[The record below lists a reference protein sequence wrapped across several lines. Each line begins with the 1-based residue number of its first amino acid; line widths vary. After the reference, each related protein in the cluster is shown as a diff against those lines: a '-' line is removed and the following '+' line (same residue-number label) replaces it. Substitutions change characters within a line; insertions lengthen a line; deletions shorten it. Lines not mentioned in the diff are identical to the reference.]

1 MKDYRTVEE
10 TEIEKVHKFD
20 RNYVGSED
28 SFKEFKERYEEIPES
43 FIVCVE
49 DEEIIADATGKMEGE
64 NTIGLQ
70 SIGVKDGYKRQG
82 IGSQILQLF
91 EEKAEKYAD
100 KVTLASSDNIEDF
113 YRANDYKPVQIMLQ
127 VKKTD
132 LTKNYTGKEEIV
144 DEKEV
149 DSETVFLYA
158 EFEGYSE
165 ELRDRLKDK
174 FNAFEVNTIYEKR
187 L

>member
-1 MKDYRTVEE
+1 MKEYRTVEE
-10 TEIEKVHKFD
+10 NELEEVHRFD

-28 SFKEFKERYEEIPES
+28 SFEEFKERYEEIPDS
-43 FIVCVE
+43 FVVCVE
-49 DEEIIADATGKMEGE
+49 DGEIIADATGKMEGE

-70 SIGVKDGYKRQG
+70 SIGVKEGYKRQG

-100 KVTLASSDNIEDF
+100 KVTLASVDNIEDF

-127 VKKTD
+127 VKKNK
-132 LTKNYTGKEEIV
+132 LPENYTGKEEIV
-144 DEKEV
+144 DEKKV

-158 EFEGYSE
+158 EFEEYSE
-165 ELRDRLKDK
+165 ELRDRLKEK
-174 FNAFEVNTIYEKR
+174 FNAFEVNTIYEKK